1 MKYLKLSF
9 DTADATEREILVAM
23 LAEAGFESFEE
34 EGNLLHAYI
43 DEAGYDD
50 NTAEVVTHV
59 YQGAIIRE
67 TIEQQNWNAAWEE
80 GFHPVTVE
88 GFCTIRAGFHQPD
101 NSVPYEII
109 ITPKMSFGTG
119 HHATTRLMIQQM
131 RDMDLVDK
139 DVLDFGTGTGVL
151 AILAKKLGAKCVTA
165 IDNDEWSYEN
175 TLENAAANN
184 SGEIEVLRGSL
195 EVVTGRKYDV
205 ILANINRHILMQ
217 YMQEMSD
224 LLRPGGMLVMSG
236 ILEQDETIVT
246 TEAGKAGFS
255 IQYVTHEDKW
265 SCISATR

>member
-1 MKYLKLSF
+1 MKYIRLSF

-23 LAEAGFESFEE
+23 LAEEGFESFEE

-43 DEAGYDD
+43 NEAGYNDS
-50 NTAEVVTHV
+50 VTEAVGQMFH
-59 YQGAIIRE
+59 GAITRE
-67 TIEQQNWNAAWEE
+67 VIEQQNWNAVWEE

-119 HHATTRLMIQQM
+119 HHATTRLIIQQM
-131 RDMDLVDK
+131 RDINLAAK

-151 AILAKKLGAKCVTA
+151 AILAKKLGADRVTA

-175 TLENAAANN
+175 TLENVATNN
-184 SGEIEVLRGSL
+184 TGEIEVLRGSL
-195 EVVTGRKYDV
+195 EVVTRRKYDV
-205 ILANINRHILMQ
+205 VLANINRHILMQ
-217 YMQEMSD
+217 YMQGMSD

-236 ILEQDETIVT
+236 ILEQDETVVT
-246 TEAGKAGFS
+246 TEARKAGFS
-255 IQYVTHEDKW
+255 IQSVTHEDKW